1 MIELLQVTQ
10 KIIHNVLLQNDI
22 NKDIQSEQDSFKI
35 FLGLSYDGDKGKRSF
50 LKNIVNRAIKGI

>member
-1 MIELLQVTQ
+1 MQVTQ
-10 KIIHNVLLQNDI
+10 KIIHNMLLQNDI